1 MFRLQ
6 SSCIQCGMHTVCL
19 EYERL
24 RESYDSAVKHW
35 VQIMLSFDA
44 ALVGL
49 AGMHARQR
57 RQKALRERNTADD
70 LMSAHELVCP
80 QCKRKTW
87 KVIAG
92 APTRDQQIE
101 S

>member
-1 MFRLQ
+1 MR
-6 SSCIQCGMHTVCL
+6 TVCL

-24 RESYDSAVKHW
+24 RESYELAVKNW
-35 VQIMLSFDA
+35 VQSILSFNA

-49 AGMHARQR
+49 AGAQARER
-57 RQKALRERNTADD
+57 RQKALRERNAADD
-70 LMSAHELVCP
+70 LMTAHELECP

-92 APTRDQQIE
+92 TQKRASQIE

>member
-1 MFRLQ
+1 
-6 SSCIQCGMHTVCL
+6 MHIVCL

-24 RESYDSAVKHW
+24 RENYELAVKSW

-49 AGMHARQR
+49 AGTHARQR
-57 RQKALRERNTADD
+57 RQKALGERNTADE
-70 LMSAHELVCP
+70 LITAHELVCP
-80 QCKRKTW
+80 SCKRNTW

-92 APTRDQQIE
+92 CSKQGLLH
-101 S
+101 

>member
-1 MFRLQ
+1 MP
-6 SSCIQCGMHTVCL
+6 TVCL

-24 RESYDSAVKHW
+24 RESYESAVKRW
-35 VQIMLSFDA
+35 VQSMLSFDA
-44 ALVGL
+44 TLVGL
-49 AGMHARQR
+49 AGTQARQL
-57 RQKALRERNTADD
+57 RQKALRERNAADD
-70 LMSAHELVCP
+70 LITAHELVCP

-92 APTRDQQIE
+92 TQKLASQIG

>member
-1 MFRLQ
+1 
-6 SSCIQCGMHTVCL
+6 MHTVCL

-24 RESYDSAVKHW
+24 RESYELAVNSW

-49 AGMHARQR
+49 ASMHARQR
-57 RQKALRERNTADD
+57 RQKALGERNKADE
-70 LMSAHELVCP
+70 LITAHELVCP
-80 QCKRKTW
+80 WCKRNTW

-92 APTRDQQIE
+92 AQKQGSIG
-101 S
+101 

>member
-1 MFRLQ
+1 MQ
-6 SSCIQCGMHTVCL
+6 ANCL

-24 RESYDSAVKHW
+24 RESYELTVKSW
-35 VQIMLSFDA
+35 IQIMLSFDA
-44 ALVGL
+44 ALAGL

-70 LMSAHELVCP
+70 LMTAHELVCP
-80 QCKRKTW
+80 RCKRKTW

-92 APTRDQQIE
+92 SHKGPSLT
-101 S
+101 